1 MNAMNTASKQ
11 THGFSIFAR
20 LFHLPFKLT
29 VLFSCLICIGCATT
43 NYKAIPPPPNL
54 PENARV
60 LLMPLDVQLFE
71 LTAGG
76 LQEPKA
82 DWTAAAENHVH
93 TALEKFL
100 AQKKDTVLRYEPLQ
114 DNPEKSRMNQQMMKL
129 HETVGNSIM
138 IHTYF
143 AGFNLPTK
151 KEQLDW
157 SLGEGVQRINERYD
171 ANAALFIFIRDSYA
185 SPGRKAAM
193 VLGALAGISI
203 TGGFQTGFASL
214 VDLQTGNILW
224 FGRLFRQTGD
234 LRTPEPAYEAVSQLL
249 FGIPL

>member
-1 MNAMNTASKQ
+1 MNAMNTASMRIYV
-11 THGFSIFAR
+11 FSTLTRFIHPA
-20 LFHLPFKLT
+20 FKST
-29 VLFSCLICIGCATT
+29 VIGVCLICIGCTTT
-43 NYKAIPPPPNL
+43 NYKANPSSPNL
-54 PENARV
+54 PKNARV

-82 DWTAAAENHVH
+82 DWTAAAE
-93 TALEKFL
+93 A
-100 AQKKDTVLRYEPLQ
+100 
-114 DNPEKSRMNQQMMKL
+114 RMNEQLMKL

-143 AGFNLPTK
+143 AGYNLPTK
-151 KEQLDW
+151 KDIFDW
-157 SLGEGVQRINERYD
+157 SLGNGIQRINERYD
-171 ANAALFIFIRDSYA
+171 AHAALFIFIRDSYA

-193 VLGALAGISI
+193 VLGALAGITI

-214 VDLQTGNILW
+214 VDLQTGDVLW

-234 LRTPEPAYEAVSQLL
+234 LRTPEPAFEAVSQLL
-249 FGIPL
+249 LGIPL

>member
-1 MNAMNTASKQ
+1 MNTVSKRI
-11 THGFSIFAR
+11 HVFSFLTRVFFPILKSAL
-20 LFHLPFKLT
+20 LF
-29 VLFSCLICIGCATT
+29 VCLICIGCATT
-43 NYKAIPPPPNL
+43 DYKVTPPSPNL

-93 TALEKFL
+93 TALENLL
-100 AQKKDTVLRYEPLQ
+100 AQKKDTVVKYEPLT
-114 DNPEKSRMNQQMMKL
+114 DNPDKARFNQQMMKL
-129 HETVGNSIM
+129 HEAVGNSIM

-151 KEQLDW
+151 KDTFDW
-157 SLGEGVQRINERYD
+157 SLGGGIQRINERYD
-171 ANAALFIFIRDSYA
+171 AHAALFIFIRDSYA

-214 VDLQTGNILW
+214 VDLQSGDILW

-234 LRTPEPAYEAVSQLL
+234 LRTPGPAYEAVSQLL

>member
-1 MNAMNTASKQ
+1 MNTASMRIYV
-11 THGFSIFAR
+11 FSTLAR
-20 LFHLPFKLT
+20 FIHPAFKST
-29 VLFSCLICIGCATT
+29 VIGVCLICIGCATT
-43 NYKAIPPPPNL
+43 NYKANPSSPNL
-54 PENARV
+54 PKNARV

-82 DWTAAAENHVH
+82 DWTAAAESHVQ
-93 TALEKFL
+93 TALENFL
-100 AQKKDTVLRYEPLQ
+100 AQKKDTVVRYEPPA
-114 DNPEKSRMNQQMMKL
+114 DNPEKARMNEQLMKL

-143 AGFNLPTK
+143 AGYNLPTK
-151 KEQLDW
+151 KDIFDW
-157 SLGEGVQRINERYD
+157 SLGNGIQRINERYD
-171 ANAALFIFIRDSYA
+171 AHAALFIFIRDSYA

-193 VLGALAGISI
+193 VLGALAGITI

-214 VDLQTGNILW
+214 VDLQTGDVLW
-224 FGRLFRQTGD
+224 FGRMFRQTGD
-234 LRTPEPAYEAVSQLL
+234 LRTPAPAYEAVSQLL

>member
-1 MNAMNTASKQ
+1 MNSVSKR
-11 THGFSIFAR
+11 TPVFSIFTR
-20 LFHLPFKLT
+20 FLPPIFKSTLLF
-29 VLFSCLICIGCATT
+29 VCLICIGCATT
-43 NYKAIPPPPNL
+43 SYKATPPSPNL

-93 TALEKFL
+93 TALENFL
-100 AQKKDTVLRYEPLQ
+100 SQKKDTVLRYERPQ
-114 DNPEKSRMNQQMMKL
+114 DNPEKSRMNEQLMKL
-129 HETVGNSIM
+129 HEAVGNSIM

-143 AGFNLPTK
+143 AGYNLPTK
-151 KEQLDW
+151 KDSFDW
-157 SLGEGVQRINERYD
+157 SLGSGIQRINERYD
-171 ANAALFIFIRDSYA
+171 AHAALFIFIRDSYA
-185 SPGRKAAM
+185 SRGRKAAM
-193 VLGALAGISI
+193 VLGALAGITI

-214 VDLQTGNILW
+214 VDLQTGDILW

-234 LRTPEPAYEAVSQLL
+234 LRTPGPAYEAVSQLL
-249 FGIPL
+249 LGIPL

>member
-1 MNAMNTASKQ
+1 MNTASKRTQ
-11 THGFSIFAR
+11 IFVTLARSTAPTCKSTVIFA
-20 LFHLPFKLT
+20 F
-29 VLFSCLICIGCATT
+29 LIFIGCATT
-43 NYKAIPPPPNL
+43 NYKANPPPPNL
-54 PENARV
+54 PQNARV

-71 LTAGG
+71 LTTGG

-82 DWTAAAENHVH
+82 DWTAAAESHVDK
-93 TALEKFL
+93 ALENFL
-100 AQKKDTVLRYEPLQ
+100 AQKKDTVVRYEPPA
-114 DNPEKSRMNQQMMKL
+114 DNPEKARMNEQLMKL
-129 HETVGNSIM
+129 HEAVGNAIM

-143 AGFNLPTK
+143 AGFQLPTK
-151 KEQLDW
+151 KEAFDW
-157 SLGEGVQRINERYD
+157 SLGDGIQRINERYG
-171 ANAALFIFIRDSYA
+171 AHAALFIFIRDSYA

-214 VDLQTGNILW
+214 VDLQTGDVLW

>member
-1 MNAMNTASKQ
+1 MKTASTR
-11 THGFSIFAR
+11 THVISIFAR
-20 LFHLPFKLT
+20 LFKASFKLT
-29 VLFSCLICIGCATT
+29 VSFICLICIGCATT
-43 NYKAIPPPPNL
+43 NYKANPPPPSL
-54 PENARV
+54 PQNARV

-76 LQEPKA
+76 LREPKA
-82 DWTAAAENHVH
+82 DWTAAAENHVN
-93 TALEKFL
+93 TALENFL
-100 AQKKDTVLRYEPLQ
+100 TQRKDTIVRYEAPRN
-114 DNPEKSRMNQQMMKL
+114 NPEKAQIDAQLMKL
-129 HETVGNSIM
+129 HEAVGQSIM
-138 IHTYF
+138 IHTYYP
-143 AGFNLPTK
+143 GFNLPTK
-151 KEQLDW
+151 KDQFDW
-157 SLGEGVQRINERYD
+157 SLGGAVQRINENY
-171 ANAALFIFIRDSYA
+171 NAHCALFIFIRDSYA

>member
-1 MNAMNTASKQ
+1 M
-11 THGFSIFAR
+11 
-20 LFHLPFKLT
+20 
-29 VLFSCLICIGCATT
+29 GCATT
-43 NYKAIPPPPNL
+43 DYKLNPQSSNL

-93 TALEKFL
+93 TALENLL
-100 AQKKDTVLRYEPLQ
+100 AQKKDTVVRYEPLT
-114 DNPEKSRMNQQMMKL
+114 DNPDKARFNQQMMKL
-129 HETVGNSIM
+129 HEAVGNSIM

-151 KEQLDW
+151 KDTFDW
-157 SLGEGVQRINERYD
+157 SLGCGIQRINERYD
-171 ANAALFIFIRDSYA
+171 AHAALFIFIRDSYA

-214 VDLQTGNILW
+214 VDLQSGDILW

-234 LRTPEPAYEAVSQLL
+234 LRTPGPAYEAVSQLL

>member
-1 MNAMNTASKQ
+1 MNTASTR
-11 THGFSIFAR
+11 THVFSILAR
-20 LFHLPFKLT
+20 LFHPPFKLT
-29 VLFSCLICIGCATT
+29 VLFICLICIGCATT
-43 NYKAIPPPPNL
+43 SYKANPPPPNL
-54 PENARV
+54 PQNARV

-93 TALEKFL
+93 KALESVL
-100 AQKKDTVLRYEPLQ
+100 AQKKDTVVPYEPPQ
-114 DNPEKSRMNQQMMKL
+114 DNPEKARINEQLMKL
-129 HETVGNSIM
+129 HEAVGQSIM
-138 IHTYF
+138 IHTYYP
-143 AGFNLPTK
+143 GYNLPTK
-151 KEQLDW
+151 KDQFDW
-157 SLGEGVQRINERYD
+157 SLGGGIQRINERYD
-171 ANAALFIFIRDSYA
+171 AHCALFIFIRDSYA

-193 VLGALAGISI
+193 VLGALAGINIS
-203 TGGFQTGFASL
+203 GGLQTGFASL

-224 FGRLFRQTGD
+224 FGRLFRPTGD

>member
-1 MNAMNTASKQ
+1 MRIYV
-11 THGFSIFAR
+11 FSTLAR
-20 LFHLPFKLT
+20 FIHPAFKSM
-29 VLFSCLICIGCATT
+29 VICVCLICIGCATT
-43 NYKAIPPPPNL
+43 NYKANPSPPNL
-54 PENARV
+54 PKNARV

-82 DWTAAAENHVH
+82 DWTAAAESHVH
-93 TALEKFL
+93 TALENFL
-100 AQKKDTVLRYEPLQ
+100 TQKKDTVVRYEPPA
-114 DNPEKSRMNQQMMKL
+114 DNPEKARMNEQLMKL
-129 HETVGNSIM
+129 HEAVGNSIM

-143 AGFNLPTK
+143 AGYNLPTK
-151 KEQLDW
+151 KDTFDW
-157 SLGEGVQRINERYD
+157 SLGNGIQRINERYD
-171 ANAALFIFIRDSYA
+171 AHAALFIFIRDSYA

-193 VLGALAGISI
+193 VLGALAGITI

-214 VDLQTGNILW
+214 IDLQTGDVLW

>member
-1 MNAMNTASKQ
+1 MNTVSKRI
-11 THGFSIFAR
+11 HVFSNLTRFFIPILKSVL
-20 LFHLPFKLT
+20 LF
-29 VLFSCLICIGCATT
+29 VCLICMGCATT
-43 NYKAIPPPPNL
+43 DYKVTPPSPNL

-93 TALEKFL
+93 TALENLL
-100 AQKKDTVLRYEPLQ
+100 AQKKDTVVKYEPLA
-114 DNPEKSRMNQQMMKL
+114 DNPEKERINEQLMKL
-129 HETVGNSIM
+129 HEAVGNSIM

-151 KEQLDW
+151 KDTFDW
-157 SLGEGVQRINERYD
+157 SLGGGIRQINERYD
-171 ANAALFIFIRDSYA
+171 AHAAWFIFIRDSYA

-193 VLGALAGISI
+193 VLGALAGISV

-214 VDLQTGNILW
+214 VDLQSGDILW

>member
-1 MNAMNTASKQ
+1 MKTAS
-11 THGFSIFAR
+11 TRNNVFSIIAC
-20 LFHLPFKLT
+20 LFHTFFKSAILL
-29 VLFSCLICIGCATT
+29 VCLFCIGCATT
-43 NYKAIPPPPNL
+43 NYKANPPPPNL
-54 PENARV
+54 PQNARV
-60 LLMPLDVQLFE
+60 LLMPIDVQLFE

-93 TALEKFL
+93 TALENFL
-100 AQKKDTVLRYEPLQ
+100 AQKKDTVLRYESPQ
-114 DNPEKSRMNQQMMKL
+114 NNSEKSRMNEQLMKL
-129 HETVGNSIM
+129 HEAVGNSIM

-151 KEQLDW
+151 KEQFDW
-157 SLGEGVQRINERYD
+157 SLGGGIQRINERYD
-171 ANAALFIFIRDSYA
+171 AHCALFIFIRDSYA

-193 VLGALAGISI
+193 VLGALAGITI

-214 VDLQTGNILW
+214 VDLQTGDILW

-234 LRTPEPAYEAVSQLL
+234 LRTPGPAYEAVSQLL

>member
-1 MNAMNTASKQ
+1 MNAMNTASKR
-11 THGFSIFAR
+11 THVFSTLAR
-20 LFHLPFKLT
+20 LFFPAFKST
-29 VLFSCLICIGCATT
+29 AIFFCLICIGCATT
-43 NYKAIPPPPNL
+43 NYKANPTPPNL
-54 PENARV
+54 PQNARV

-93 TALEKFL
+93 TALENFL
-100 AQKKDTVLRYEPLQ
+100 AQKKDTVVPYEPPA
-114 DNPEKSRMNQQMMKL
+114 DNPEKARVNEQLMKL
-129 HETVGNSIM
+129 HEAVGNSIM

-143 AGFNLPTK
+143 AGYNLPTK
-151 KEQLDW
+151 KDTFDW
-157 SLGEGVQRINERYD
+157 SLGGSVQRINERYD
-171 ANAALFIFIRDSYA
+171 AHAALFIFIRDSYA

-214 VDLQTGNILW
+214 VDLQTGDVLW
-224 FGRLFRQTGD
+224 FGRLFRQAGD

>member
-1 MNAMNTASKQ
+1 MKTAGARI
-11 THGFSIFAR
+11 HVVPILPR
-20 LFHLPFKLT
+20 LFKSSFKLT
-29 VLFSCLICIGCATT
+29 GLFLSMICIGCATT
-43 NYKAIPPPPNL
+43 NYKANPPPPSL
-54 PENARV
+54 PQNARV

-82 DWTAAAENHVH
+82 DWTAAAENHVN
-93 TALEKFL
+93 TALEKFM
-100 AQKKDTVLRYEPLQ
+100 AQRKDTIVRYEAPQ
-114 DNPEKSRMNQQMMKL
+114 NNQEKAHIDAQLMKL
-129 HETVGNSIM
+129 HEAVGQSIM
-138 IHTYF
+138 IHTYY

-151 KEQLDW
+151 KDQFDW
-157 SLGEGVQRINERYD
+157 SLGGGVQRINENY
-171 ANAALFIFIRDSYA
+171 NAHCALFIFIRDSYA

-193 VLGALAGISI
+193 VIGALAGISI

>member
-1 MNAMNTASKQ
+1 MNAMNTASKR
-11 THGFSIFAR
+11 THVFSTLAR
-20 LFHLPFKLT
+20 LFFPAFKST
-29 VLFSCLICIGCATT
+29 AIFFCLICIGCATT
-43 NYKAIPPPPNL
+43 NYKANPTPPNL
-54 PENARV
+54 PQNARV

-93 TALEKFL
+93 TALENFL
-100 AQKKDTVLRYEPLQ
+100 AQKKDTV
-114 DNPEKSRMNQQMMKL
+114 
-129 HETVGNSIM
+129 M

-143 AGFNLPTK
+143 AGYNLPTK
-151 KEQLDW
+151 KDTFDW
-157 SLGEGVQRINERYD
+157 SLGGSVQRINERYD
-171 ANAALFIFIRDSYA
+171 AHAALFIFIRDSYA

-214 VDLQTGNILW
+214 VDLQTGDVLW
-224 FGRLFRQTGD
+224 FGRLLRQAGD

>member
-1 MNAMNTASKQ
+1 MNTASKR
-11 THGFSIFAR
+11 TSFFSTLSCLFPPIFKSTA
-20 LFHLPFKLT
+20 LF
-29 VLFSCLICIGCATT
+29 VCLICIGCATT
-43 NYKAIPPPPNL
+43 NYKANPPPPTL
-54 PENARV
+54 PKNARV

-82 DWTAAAENHVH
+82 DWTAAAETHVD
-93 TALEKFL
+93 TALENYL
-100 AQKKDTVLRYEPLQ
+100 AQKKDTVLRYEHPQ
-114 DNPEKSRMNQQMMKL
+114 GNPEKSRMNEQLMKL
-129 HETVGNSIM
+129 HEAVGNSIM

-143 AGFNLPTK
+143 AGYNLPTK
-151 KEQLDW
+151 KDTFDW
-157 SLGEGVQRINERYD
+157 SLGNGIQRINERYD
-171 ANAALFIFIRDSYA
+171 AHAALFIFIRDSYA

-193 VLGALAGISI
+193 VLGALAGITI

-214 VDLQTGNILW
+214 VDLQTGDVLW
-224 FGRLFRQTGD
+224 FGRLLRQTGD